1 MTTKPKPKKIPP
13 KKTPK
18 ERIDKLLVARE
29 LVESR
34 EKAQALLMAGSVT
47 VNGEVVTKAGTSVK
61 VDSEIKLKE
70 TLKYVSRG
78 GLKLEGA
85 LDYFNIDVTGMTAMD
100 IGSSTGGFTDCLLQ
114 RGVTKVFCIDVGKGL
129 LHYRLQGDD
138 RIKLLEEKNIRYLE
152 FEEIGEKVDLIVI
165 DVSFI
170 SLTKV
175 LPKAKEFLKEG
186 GRLISLIKPQFEVGK
201 GEVGKGGIVR
211 EPSKQV
217 AVQEDIKAFAE
228 ELGFTVEGIIE
239 SSIKGTK
246 GNKEFLMVA
255 IIKTPAGR

>member
-1 MTTKPKPKKIPP
+1 MTTKPKSEKIKP

-18 ERIDKLLVARE
+18 ERIDKILVQRE
-29 LVESR
+29 MVESR
-34 EKAQALLMAGSVT
+34 EKGQALLMAGLVI

-61 VDSEIKLKE
+61 VDSEIELKE

-85 LDYFNIDVTGMTAMD
+85 LEHFNIDVEGMTAMD

-114 RGVTKVFCIDVGKGL
+114 RGATKVFCIDVGKGL
-129 LHYRLQGDD
+129 LHYRLQDDD

-152 FEEIGEKVDLIVI
+152 FDEIGEKVDFVVI

-170 SLTKV
+170 SLKKV
-175 LPKAKEFLKEG
+175 LPKAVEFMKDKATLVA
-186 GRLISLIKPQFEVGK
+186 LIKPQFEVGK

-211 EPSKQV
+211 EAGKHES
-217 AVQEDIKAFAE
+217 VQKDIKAFVE
-228 ELGFTVEGIIE
+228 DMGFTVEGIIE

-246 GNKEFLMVA
+246 GNKEFLMLARVF
-255 IIKTPAGR
+255 

>member
-1 MTTKPKPKKIPP
+1 MTSKPKPEKTPP

-18 ERIDKLLVARE
+18 ERIDKILVQRE
-29 LVESR
+29 MVESR
-34 EKAQALLMAGSVT
+34 EKAQALLMAGNVT

-85 LDYFNIDVTGMTAMD
+85 LEHFNIDVTDMVAMD

-114 RGVTKVFCIDVGKGL
+114 RGATKVFCIDVGKGL
-129 LHYRLQGDD
+129 LHYRLQKDPK
-138 RIKLLEEKNIRYLE
+138 IKLIENQNIRYLE
-152 FEEIGEKVDLIVI
+152 FEQVGEKVDFVVI

-170 SLTKV
+170 SLKKV
-175 LPKAKEFLKEG
+175 IPKAMEFMKDSATLVA
-186 GRLISLIKPQFEVGK
+186 LIKPQFEVGK

-211 EPSKQV
+211 EDKKHES
-217 AVQEDIKAFAE
+217 VQKDIKEF
-228 ELGFTVEGIIE
+228 LIDSGFTVEGIIE

-246 GNKEFLMVA
+246 GNKEFLVVA
-255 IIKTPAGR
+255 II